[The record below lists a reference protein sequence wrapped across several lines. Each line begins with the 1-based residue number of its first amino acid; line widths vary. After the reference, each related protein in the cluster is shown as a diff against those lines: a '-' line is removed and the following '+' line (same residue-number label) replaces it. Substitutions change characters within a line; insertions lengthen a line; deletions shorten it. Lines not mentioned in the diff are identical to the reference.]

1 MTRTIPGTEPAV
13 VPIECPCIDC
23 AGRRAEAQLKAM
35 QQNAFYADEP
45 VIEGSNFFRGA
56 MYALLFM
63 GVGAALMYLGFIFG
77 GMLIEWVRQ

>member
-1 MTRTIPGTEPAV
+1 
-13 VPIECPCIDC
+13 
-23 AGRRAEAQLKAM
+23 M

-45 VIEGSNFFRGA
+45 VIEGSNFFRGV

-63 GVGAALMYLGFIFG
+63 GVGAALMYLGFVFG